1 MKDDLP
7 DPFALAAEA
16 GEELVCTAGGGKLH
30 IRGCSHLTAASQ
42 ARLATH
48 EDAETRRLCSECEA
62 ELTGQ
67 GRTAFDDL
75 ETAMEAF
82 KMPVEGRPTVRE
94 LVAGVDA
101 DRTWIPNSGSYI
113 ALGKDGV
120 RAVYIGKTYVSMGD
134 RLVTLPGYAPGGGGG
149 GNASTDA
156 SDRPICPTCGYELPR
171 TGVCDNC

>member
-7 DPFALAAEA
+7 KAFVLAAQA

-48 EDAETRRLCSECEA
+48 EDAKTRQLCTECEA

-67 GRTAFDDL
+67 GRTVFDNL

-94 LVAGVDA
+94 LAGVDE
-101 DRTWIPNSGSYI
+101 DRVWIPNSGSYI

-120 RAVYIGKTYVSMGD
+120 RAVYIGKTYVSIGD

-149 GNASTDA
+149 KPTNAPGPA
-156 SDRPICPTCGYELPR
+156 CPVCGYELPR
-171 TGVCDNC
+171 TGICDNC